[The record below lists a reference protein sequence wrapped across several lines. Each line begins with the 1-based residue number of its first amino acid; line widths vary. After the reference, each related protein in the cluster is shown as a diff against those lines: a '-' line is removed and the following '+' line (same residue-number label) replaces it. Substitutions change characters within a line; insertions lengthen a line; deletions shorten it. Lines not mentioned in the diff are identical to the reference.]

1 MPIVPSLLPDVHR
14 MWQAYNG
21 FTFAFAPY
29 LDSGLA
35 PFFDGEKL
43 AQAWEI
49 IDPIHFLDRLEKV
62 PKFITVSSDDEFMMM
77 DQTEFYF
84 DKLKGE
90 KHLLIAP
97 NTEHIMVTG
106 VPDILSTMTTN
117 IRSVMLG
124 KTKRSTFSYNYNN
137 ETGALSVTVPLD
149 QD

>member
-1 MPIVPSLLPDVHR
+1 M
-14 MWQAYNG
+14 
-21 FTFAFAPY
+21 
-29 LDSGLA
+29 
-35 PFFDGEKL
+35 FDGEKL

-77 DQTEFYF
+77 DQTEFYY

-106 VPDILSTMTTN
+106 IPDILSTMTTN